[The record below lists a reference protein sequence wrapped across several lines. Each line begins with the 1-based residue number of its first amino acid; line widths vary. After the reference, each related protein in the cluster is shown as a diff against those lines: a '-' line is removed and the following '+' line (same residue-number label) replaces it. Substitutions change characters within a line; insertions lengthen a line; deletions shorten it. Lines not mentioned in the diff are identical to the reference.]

1 MKKGT
6 YESNM
11 DTGERN
17 TVALDFPI
25 TQAQVQ
31 GFDPTDGTIYI
42 AGMFAIPAGLLK
54 AFEGYASKLKIL
66 GPNGEPPA
74 PPLEEILVGPPLV
87 RMMVQGD
94 ALTPQANAEVVNR
107 YLQNR
112 AVEGLEEE

>member
-1 MKKGT
+1 MKKG
-6 YESNM
+6 YQSDM
-11 DTGERN
+11 ATGERN

-31 GFDPTDGTIYI
+31 GFDPADGTIYI
-42 AGMFAIPAGLLK
+42 AGLFAIPAGVLK

-87 RMMVQGD
+87 RMTVQGD
-94 ALTPQANAEVVNR
+94 ALTPQANAEVAQS
-107 YLQNR
+107 YLQQR
-112 AVEGLEEE
+112 ATEELGEE